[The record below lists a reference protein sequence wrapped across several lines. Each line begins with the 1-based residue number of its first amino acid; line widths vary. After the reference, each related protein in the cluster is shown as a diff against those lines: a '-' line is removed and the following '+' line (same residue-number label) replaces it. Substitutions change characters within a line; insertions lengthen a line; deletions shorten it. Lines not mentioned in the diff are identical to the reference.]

1 MARGPAVRSASL
13 AVLGAASLLVAG
25 GQGTRTLEDRPS
37 TPRPLPGLVHLAP
50 GAEVGQGPPIGWDA
64 RVVRSVPRLASGDLG
79 DLPRSAAAT
88 ATRFRTVI
96 AADVAGSARSGYRLA
111 RVGVG
116 NAVPV
121 GDRELVVTPGGPD
134 EALDAIPLVDRVVL
148 IAAERKLAEGS
159 IAART
164 PTFALFRT
172 PTVLAVDGEHR
183 DLDLCYALLVD
194 PGTGTLSSFCW
205 PSPTGPSPPPGSVL
219 LLPPDLTFDAAL
231 DARATRRIGP
241 LAVSWSFAL
250 TSPPPGLRVEVPPSI
265 APGLALPD
273 GPIDARGMER
283 ALRALLPTPR

>member
-1 MARGPAVRSASL
+1 M
-13 AVLGAASLLVAG
+13 
-25 GQGTRTLEDRPS
+25 
-37 TPRPLPGLVHLAP
+37 PLPGLVHLSP
-50 GAEVGQGPPIGWDA
+50 GVEVGQGPPNGWDA

-96 AADVAGSARSGYRLA
+96 VADVAGSSRSGYRLA

-148 IAAERKLAEGS
+148 IAAEAKLGEGS

-194 PGTGTLSSFCW
+194 PETGALDTFCW
-205 PSPTGPSPPPGSVL
+205 PAPPGPSPAPGSIL
-219 LLPPDLTFDAAL
+219 LLPPDLTFDATL

-250 TSPPPGLRVEVPPSI
+250 DGPPPGLRVEVPPAV
-265 APGLALPD
+265 APGLARPD
-273 GPIDARGMER
+273 GPIDARAMEW
-283 ALRALLPTPR
+283 ALRALLPASR